1 MSAVLDLVL
10 YHECLY
16 GFEGMKLRFGWFGPR
31 FVLKSDEFEAQN
43 LEVHEKNRTFAGE
56 MLSFASYFPITS
68 PTVIFFVVLLII
80 LFAPIIMGK
89 LRIPHI
95 IGMVLA
101 GVLIGQHG
109 LNILVRDSSF
119 ELFGKVGLLY
129 IMFLAGL
136 EMDMESVKR
145 NSRRFLIFGLLTCFV
160 PLVLTY
166 FMAIWLLSYSPT
178 ASFLLGCIM
187 ASNTL
192 IAYPIITRYGLQR
205 DSSVML
211 SVGSSMISLF
221 MALLILAALAA
232 SYGEKVGIGFW
243 ILFMLKF
250 CVFCVG
256 SAWLIPKLTRYFL
269 RRYSD
274 AVMQF
279 IFVMAVMFLSAA
291 LSETIG
297 VEGIVGAFI
306 SGLILNRYIPHVSPL
321 MNRIEFI
328 GNALF
333 IPYFL
338 IGVGMLIN
346 VGSLFE
352 SPRMLWVVALI
363 AFFGTFGKAL
373 AAYVSSLL
381 FRLPKV
387 AGHMMFGL
395 TCAHAA
401 GAIAMVMVGMRLE
414 VSPGVYLVN
423 NEMLNGVVIM
433 ILITCI
439 ISTLMTE
446 HAAQEITLRE
456 KQHLKRDAQKDDD
469 EKILLCVK
477 YPEIAPQLL
486 ELAIM
491 MRNQKLNR
499 GLVALNVVYDDS
511 NSANNREQGLQLLEQ
526 LEQRASASDIPMQT
540 QVRLATNIAN
550 GIKHAFREF
559 GASEIIMGMHVHT
572 DVNPKFWGEF
582 IQSLYNGLNRQIVL
596 TRFVQPLNT
605 LRRIQVVVPSRAE
618 FEPGFHRWLTRLARM
633 ASNLDCRIQFHGRN
647 ESLEL
652 IREYINNHHPHVRA
666 EYTFMSHWNELPR
679 LAGNINSDHMF
690 VVITARKGTISYKN
704 ALERLPNE
712 LMQHFSGKNL
722 MILFPDQHGT
732 QKEESMT
739 FTAAQHQEESSIY
752 NTIARWLNKYRH

>member
-1 MSAVLDLVL
+1 ML
-10 YHECLY
+10 
-16 GFEGMKLRFGWFGPR
+16 
-31 FVLKSDEFEAQN
+31 N
-43 LEVHEKNRTFAGE
+43 LT
-56 MLSFASYFPITS
+56 SYFPITS
-68 PTVIFFVVLLII
+68 PTLIFFVVLLII
-80 LFAPIIMGK
+80 LLAPIIMGK

-101 GVLIGQHG
+101 GVLIGEHG
-109 LNILVRDSSF
+109 LNILERDHSF

-136 EMDMESVKR
+136 EMDMESVKK
-145 NSRRFLIFGLLTCFV
+145 NSKRILLFGMLTWLIPLILTF
-160 PLVLTY
+160 
-166 FMAIWLLSYSPT
+166 FMSSWLLGYSYT

-192 IAYPIITRYGLQR
+192 IAYPIISRYGLQR
-205 DSSVML
+205 HSSVML
-211 SVGSSMISLF
+211 SVGGSMLSIFL
-221 MALLILAALAA
+221 ALMMLAGLSA
-232 SYGEKVGIGFW
+232 SYGEDTGIGFW
-243 ILFMLKF
+243 LLFLLKFILFCTACILF
-250 CVFCVG
+250 
-256 SAWLIPKLTRYFL
+256 IPRMVRYFL

-279 IFVMAVMFLSAA
+279 IFVLAVMFLSAA
-291 LSETIG
+291 LSEAIG

-306 SGLILNRYIPHVSPL
+306 AGLILNRYIPHVSPL
-321 MNRIEFI
+321 MNRIEFT
-328 GNALF
+328 GNAIF

-346 VGSLFE
+346 VSSLFE
-352 SPRMLWVVALI
+352 GWRMLGVVALI
-363 AFFGTFGKAL
+363 VFFGTFGKAL

-381 FRLPKV
+381 FRMSK
-387 AGHMMFGL
+387 AEGHMMFGL

-414 VSPGVYLVN
+414 VSPGVFLVN
-423 NEMLNGVVIM
+423 NEILNGVVIM
-433 ILITCI
+433 ILFTCI
-439 ISTLMTE
+439 ISTMMTE
-446 HAAQEITLRE
+446 KASQEIILHGKMLPIAHRH
-456 KQHLKRDAQKDDD
+456 KKDD

-486 ELAIM
+486 ELALM
-491 MRNQKLNR
+491 MRNQKLGR
-499 GLVALNVVYDDS
+499 ELVALNVVYDDDNAS
-511 NSANNREQGLQLLEQ
+511 EHREEGLRLLERLQ
-526 LEQRASASDIPMQT
+526 QRASAADLQMQT

-559 GASEIIMGMHVHT
+559 GCSEIIMGMHVHT

-582 IQSLYNGLNRQIVL
+582 LQSLYNGLNRQIVL

-605 LRRIQVVVPSRAE
+605 LRRIQVAVPSRAE
-618 FEPGFHRWLTRLARM
+618 FEPGFQRWLERLARM
-633 ASNLDCRIQFHGRN
+633 AGNLDCRIQFHGRN
-647 ESLEL
+647 ESMEL
-652 IREYINNHHPHVRA
+652 IREYINNHHPSVRA
-666 EYTFMSHWNELPR
+666 EYTYMAHWNELPR
-679 LAGNINSDHMF
+679 LAENIREDHMF
-690 VVITARKGTISYKN
+690 VVITARKGTISYKT

-752 NTIARWLNKYRH
+752 DTIQRWINNYRAKH

>member
-1 MSAVLDLVL
+1 ML
-10 YHECLY
+10 
-16 GFEGMKLRFGWFGPR
+16 
-31 FVLKSDEFEAQN
+31 N
-43 LEVHEKNRTFAGE
+43 LT
-56 MLSFASYFPITS
+56 SYFPITS
-68 PTVIFFVVLLII
+68 PTLIFFVVLLII
-80 LFAPIIMGK
+80 LLAPIIMGK

-101 GVLIGQHG
+101 GVLIGEHG
-109 LNILVRDSSF
+109 LNILERDHSF

-136 EMDMESVKR
+136 EMDMESVKK
-145 NSRRFLIFGLLTCFV
+145 NSKRILLFGMLTWLIPLILTF
-160 PLVLTY
+160 
-166 FMAIWLLSYSPT
+166 FMSSWLLGYSYT

-192 IAYPIITRYGLQR
+192 IAYPIISRYGLQR
-205 DSSVML
+205 HSSVML
-211 SVGSSMISLF
+211 SVGGSMLSIFL
-221 MALLILAALAA
+221 ALMMLAGLSA
-232 SYGEKVGIGFW
+232 SYGEDTGIGFW
-243 ILFMLKF
+243 LLFLLKFILF
-250 CVFCVG
+250 CAACIVF
-256 SAWLIPKLTRYFL
+256 IPRMARYFL

-279 IFVMAVMFLSAA
+279 IFVLAVMFLSAA
-291 LSETIG
+291 LSEAIG

-306 SGLILNRYIPHVSPL
+306 AGLILNRYIPHVSPL
-321 MNRIEFI
+321 MNRIEFT
-328 GNALF
+328 GNAIF

-346 VGSLFE
+346 VSSLFE
-352 SPRMLWVVALI
+352 GWRMLGVVALI
-363 AFFGTFGKAL
+363 VFFGTFGKAL

-381 FRLPKV
+381 FRMSK
-387 AGHMMFGL
+387 AEGHMMFGL

-414 VSPGVYLVN
+414 VSPGVFLVN
-423 NEMLNGVVIM
+423 NEILNGVVIM
-433 ILITCI
+433 ILFTCI
-439 ISTLMTE
+439 ISTMMTE
-446 HAAQEITLRE
+446 KASQEIILHGKMLPIAHRH
-456 KQHLKRDAQKDDD
+456 KKDD

-486 ELAIM
+486 ELALM
-491 MRNQKLNR
+491 MRNQKLSR
-499 GLVALNVVYDDS
+499 DLVALNVVYDDDNAS
-511 NSANNREQGLQLLEQ
+511 EHREEGLRLLERLQ
-526 LEQRASASDIPMQT
+526 QRASAADLQMQT

-559 GASEIIMGMHVHT
+559 GCSEIIMGMHVHT

-582 IQSLYNGLNRQIVL
+582 LQSLYNGLNRQIVL

-605 LRRIQVVVPSRAE
+605 LRRIQVAVPSRAE
-618 FEPGFHRWLTRLARM
+618 FEPGFQRWLERLARM
-633 ASNLDCRIQFHGRN
+633 AGNLDCRIQFHGRN
-647 ESLEL
+647 ESMEL
-652 IREYINNHHPHVRA
+652 IREYINNHHPSVRA
-666 EYTFMSHWNELPR
+666 EYTYMAHWNELPR
-679 LAGNINSDHMF
+679 LAENIREDHMF

-752 NTIARWLNKYRH
+752 DTIQRWINNYRAKH

>member
-1 MSAVLDLVL
+1 M
-10 YHECLY
+10 CI
-16 GFEGMKLRFGWFGPR
+16 
-31 FVLKSDEFEAQN
+31 
-43 LEVHEKNRTFAGE
+43 FAGE
-56 MLSFASYFPITS
+56 MLNLTPYFPITS
-68 PTVIFFVVLLII
+68 PTLIFFVVLLII

-101 GVLIGQHG
+101 GMLVGKYG

-136 EMDMESVKR
+136 EMDMESVKK
-145 NSRRFLIFGLLTCFV
+145 NSRRILLFGLLTCLI
-160 PLVLTY
+160 PLSLTY
-166 FMAIWLLSYSPT
+166 FMAIWLLGYSQT

-192 IAYPIITRYGLQR
+192 IAYPIISRYGLGR
-205 DSSVML
+205 NPSVML
-211 SVGSSMISLF
+211 SVGSSMLSLF
-221 MALLILAALAA
+221 MALLMLAGLAA
-232 SYGEKVGIGFW
+232 SFGEDAGVMFW
-243 ILFMLKF
+243 ALFLLKF
-250 CVFCVG
+250 SLFCVG
-256 SAWLIPKLTRYFL
+256 SVWLIPKLARYFL

-274 AVMQF
+274 AIMQF
-279 IFVMAVMFLSAA
+279 IFVLSVMFLSAA
-291 LSETIG
+291 ISEGIG
-297 VEGIVGAFI
+297 VEGIVGAFL

-346 VGSLFE
+346 VGTLFE
-352 SPRMLWVVALI
+352 GPHMLWIVCLI

-373 AAYVSSLL
+373 AAYLSSLL
-381 FRLPKV
+381 FRLPQ
-387 AGHMMFGL
+387 AEGNMMFGL

-423 NEMLNGVVIM
+423 DEMLNGVVIM

-439 ISTLMTE
+439 ISTMMTE
-446 HAAQEITLRE
+446 HAAQQIILRDNR
-456 KQHLKRDAQKDDD
+456 KHSTDNGPQTKDD
-469 EKILLCVK
+469 EKLFLCVK

-486 ELAIM
+486 DLALT

-499 GLVALNVVYDDS
+499 GVVALNVVYDDDH
-511 NSANNREQGLQLLEQ
+511 AATNRERGLRLLEQ
-526 LEQRASASDIPMQT
+526 LEQQAASSDVHMQT

-559 GASEIIMGMHVHT
+559 GGSEIIMGMHVHT

-582 IQSLYNGLNRQIVL
+582 IQSLYNGLNRQIIL

-605 LRRIQVVVPSRAE
+605 LRRIQVAVPSRAE
-618 FEPGFHRWLTRLARM
+618 FEPGFHRWLERLARM
-633 ASNLDCRIQFHGRN
+633 AGNLDCRIQFHGRN

-652 IREYINNHHPHVRA
+652 IRQYINNRHPGVRA
-666 EYTFMSHWNELPR
+666 EYSYMAHWNELPR
-679 LAGNINSDHMF
+679 LAENINEDHLF
-690 VVITARKGTISYKN
+690 IVVTARKGTISYKN

-712 LMQHFSGKNL
+712 LQQHFSGKNL
-722 MILFPDQHGT
+722 MILFPDQYGD
-732 QKEESMT
+732 QKEDSMT
-739 FTAAQHQEESSIY
+739 FTTAQHQEESSIY
-752 NTIARWLNKYRH
+752 DTIASWLNTHRTH

>member
-1 MSAVLDLVL
+1 MN
-10 YHECLY
+10 Y
-16 GFEGMKLRFGWFGPR
+16 KLF
-31 FVLKSDEFEAQN
+31 S
-43 LEVHEKNRTFAGE
+43 TFASE
-56 MLSFASYFPITS
+56 MLNMTSYFPITS
-68 PTVIFFVVLLII
+68 PTLIFFVVLLII

-101 GVLIGQHG
+101 GVLIGEHG
-109 LNILVRDSSF
+109 LNILTRDSSF

-136 EMDMESVKR
+136 EMDLESVKK
-145 NSRRFLIFGLLTCFV
+145 NSRRFLIFGLLTCMV
-160 PLVLTY
+160 PLLLTY
-166 FMAIWLLSYSPT
+166 GMAMWLLGYSST

-192 IAYPIITRYGLQR
+192 IAYPIISRYGLQR

-211 SVGSSMISLF
+211 SVGSSMLSLF
-221 MALLILAALAA
+221 MALLMLAALAA
-232 SYGEKVGIGFW
+232 SYGEDVGIGFW
-243 ILFMLKF
+243 LLFLLKF
-250 CVFCVG
+250 IVFCV
-256 SAWLIPKLTRYFL
+256 SCVWLLPKVTRYFL
-269 RRYSD
+269 HRYSD

-279 IFVMAVMFLSAA
+279 IYVLSVLFLSAA
-291 LSETIG
+291 CSEAIG

-352 SPRMLWVVALI
+352 GPRMFWVVALT

-373 AAYVSSLL
+373 AAYLSSLL
-381 FRLPKV
+381 FRMPQS
-387 AGHMMFGL
+387 AGNMMFGL

-401 GAIAMVMVGMRLE
+401 GAIAMVMVGMQLE

-423 NEMLNGVVIM
+423 NEILNGVVIM

-446 HAAQEITLRE
+446 HASKQIILRGERIAVNSE
-456 KQHLKRDAQKDDD
+456 KHQADD

-499 GLVALNVVYDDS
+499 GIVALNVVYDD
-511 NSANNREQGLQLLEQ
+511 NSSAANREQGLRLLETLQ
-526 LEQRASASDIPMQT
+526 QRASSVDVRMQT

-550 GIKHAFREF
+550 GIKHAFREYS
-559 GASEIIMGMHVHT
+559 ASEIIMGMHVHT
-572 DVNPKFWGEF
+572 EVNPKFWGDF

-618 FEPGFHRWLTRLARM
+618 FEPGFYRWLERLARM
-633 ASNLDCRIQFHGRN
+633 AGNLDCRIQFHGRE
-647 ESLEL
+647 ESLAL
-652 IREYINNHHPHVRA
+652 IREYINNRHSSVRA
-666 EYTFMSHWNELPR
+666 EYTFMAHWNELPR
-679 LAGNINSDHMF
+679 LAEQVSEDHMF

-704 ALERLPNE
+704 ALDRLPNE
-712 LMQHFSGKNL
+712 LMQHFAGKNL
-722 MILFPDQHGT
+722 MIIFPDQYGT

-739 FTAAQHQEESSIY
+739 FTTAQHQEEDSIY
-752 NTIARWLNKYRH
+752 DTILQWINKHKK